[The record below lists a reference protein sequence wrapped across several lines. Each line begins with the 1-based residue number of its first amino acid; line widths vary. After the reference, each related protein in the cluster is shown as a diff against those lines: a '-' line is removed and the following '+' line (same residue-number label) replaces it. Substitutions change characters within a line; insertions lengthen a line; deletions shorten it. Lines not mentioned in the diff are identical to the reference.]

1 MKRLLFFWVL
11 LFWNLQA
18 EAGEVITDRSM
29 RSDILNKTIRYSV
42 YLPDGYGSS
51 TTDYPVL
58 YLLHGLGD
66 DHTAWVVKGDLL
78 RIADSLIRSGE
89 IVPMVIVTP
98 DAWDSWYVNDYA
110 GTCCYEDMFFKE
122 FMPYVES
129 TYRVRREQK
138 NTFISGLSM
147 GGNASLMYTFRHPD
161 RFGVC
166 GALSPAVLTDEEMEQ
181 RALFS
186 DLFQRLFGNP
196 VKWDHYRGYS
206 AIDLARHLPES
217 DKQKVDIYVDCGDDD
232 FLYKGNDALHTALRD
247 SRIRSEYRMRDGGHT
262 WEYWRTG
269 LPEILRR
276 CTSSSNR

>member
-1 MKRLLFFWVL
+1 MKKWFGCLSALLLSAAAW
-11 LFWNLQA
+11 
-18 EAGEVITDRSM
+18 AGEIVTDRSVK
-29 RSDILNKTIRYSV
+29 SDILGRSVRYTV
-42 YLPDGYGSS
+42 YLPDGYGSG
-51 TTDYPVL
+51 TADYPVL

-66 DHTAWVVKGDLL
+66 DHTAWVAKGALL
-78 RIADSLIRSGE
+78 TLADSLIRSGE

-110 GTCCYEDMFFKE
+110 GKCRYEDMFFEE
-122 FMPYVES
+122 FMPYVEN

-138 NTFISGLSM
+138 NTFIAGLSM
-147 GGNASLMYTFRHPD
+147 GGNASLMYVLRHPD

-166 GALSPAVLTDEEMEQ
+166 GALSPAVLTDAEMEQ

-186 DLFQRLFGNP
+186 DLFKRLFGDP
-196 VKWDHYRGYS
+196 VDWDHYRRYS
-206 AIDLARHLPES
+206 AIDLARNLPEA
-217 DKQKVDIYVDCGDDD
+217 DKRKVDIYVDCGDDD
-232 FLYKGNDALHTALRD
+232 FLYKGNDAMHTALRD
-247 SRIRSEYRMRDGGHT
+247 AGIRSEYRMRDGGHN